1 MPMNKKTTA
10 LRRASTG
17 LAVAAA
23 AALGAGA
30 SGADE
35 IRYGNPQSDANPI
48 SVGIAAY
55 VDTVNAGSDLNLRRY
70 GAALLPQPE
79 IASGLRDGVIG
90 MGLVIS
96 AYLPAELSQSNLMAE
111 LSMLVTSGTP
121 SDAVPAASAGAM
133 MEYVLFNCPECL
145 QQFADQNMV
154 FLSSGSTNAYDL
166 VCRGVVTGVDDLP
179 GLRIRSGAGNFTR
192 WAEAMGATV
201 VTMDS
206 SEVFTAMSQG
216 VLDCNMLSFANMIA
230 FGMEEIA
237 GSVLF
242 GVPGGVFSGY
252 SPNVVNLDT
261 WRGLATEERAV
272 LIEQSAGLIAD
283 ITIAQLDSH
292 AAVMEAV
299 EGTSIVLTQADEATR
314 AATDAFVAQDRQVII
329 DQFTTMYG
337 MTDVAARVE
346 VAAGLIE
353 RWKGLT
359 AGIGDDRDALAALYQ
374 REIFSR
380 LDPATYA
387 ME

>member
-1 MPMNKKTTA
+1 MHSTTMTTRLSKASAALAFATTA
-10 LRRASTG
+10 IFSAAS
-17 LAVAAA
+17 
-23 AALGAGA
+23 
-30 SGADE
+30 SSADE
-35 IRYGNPQSDANPI
+35 IRFGNPQSDANPI
-48 SVGIAAY
+48 SVGIMSYIDA
-55 VDTVNAGSDLNLRRY
+55 VNANSDLTLRRY

-96 AYLPAELSQSNLMAE
+96 AYLPAELSYSNLMAE

-154 FLSSGSTNAYDL
+154 FLSSGSTNSYDL
-166 VCRGVVTGVDDLP
+166 VCRGVVTSVADLP

-230 FGMEEIA
+230 FGMEEVA
-237 GSVLF
+237 ESVLF

-261 WRGLATEERAV
+261 WRGLTTEQRAV
-272 LIEQSAGLIAD
+272 LLGQSAGLIAD
-283 ITIAQLDSH
+283 ITIAQLESH
-292 AAVMEAV
+292 ASVMEAV
-299 EGTSIVLTQADEATR
+299 KGSSIVLTQADAATR
-314 AATDAFVAQDRQVII
+314 AATDVFVQKDRQVII

-337 MTDVAARVE
+337 MTDVAGRVE
-346 VAAGLIE
+346 VAADLIE

-359 AGIGDDRDALAALYQ
+359 AGIGDNRDALAALYQ